1 MTMKNKTRY
10 FICLLDENLALYRR
24 ENEWAFASLCYSVL
38 KLILISLTPL

>member
-10 FICLLDENLALYRR
+10 SVCLLDETLALCRR
-24 ENEWAFASLCYSVL
+24 ENEWASASLRYSVS